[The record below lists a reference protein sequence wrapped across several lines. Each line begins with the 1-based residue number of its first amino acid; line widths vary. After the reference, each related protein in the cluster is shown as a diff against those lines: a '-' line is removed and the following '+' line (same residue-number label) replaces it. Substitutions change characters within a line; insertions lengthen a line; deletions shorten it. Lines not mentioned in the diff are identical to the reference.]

1 MCYNL
6 YQCGGTWGDSPGKGE
21 CGRLERNGL
30 RSTDIPSTMGRVLGL
45 VIDQMVTS
53 VLERPEQRHGREE
66 AMPFPRLSD
75 VPVTQET
82 LATIDCEPRISGDSH
97 MTEPPDLWEKRLP
110 AALRDRAPRFPQRDN
125 ASSGR
130 VRAGGWDP
138 YERLKDQAY
147 DSISAE
153 VLYPT
158 RGNAAWVTGDPEL
171 EEACCR
177 VYNDWMIEFC
187 SAAPQRLWGL
197 AMISLWNIEHAVQ
210 ELERCRKAGL
220 RGAAIGLV
228 PAEELLYGSDHYERF
243 WAACQDLA
251 MPVNMHINS
260 GPGRLHF
267 SPQQRSGL
275 MPDGAMGHKWDC
287 MKAVGNII
295 AAGVFER
302 YPGLNLVVAEAG
314 VGWIP
319 FFAQEFDY
327 YQVSFG
333 PSGSGLGRQ
342 RDLPQPPS
350 EYIYRQVYGVFIQDT
365 VGCKL
370 LPEYGLDT
378 FMWSNDYPHSACI
391 WPGATRFIAQDLGHL
406 TPEARTRVLCGNAV
420 RLYNDGQLPPPPEPA
435 GEVKDLEAWNKVHWG
450 E

>member
-1 MCYNL
+1 
-6 YQCGGTWGDSPGKGE
+6 
-21 CGRLERNGL
+21 
-30 RSTDIPSTMGRVLGL
+30 MGCILGL
-45 VIDQMVTS
+45 VVDQIVTS
-53 VLERPEQRHGREE
+53 VLERPEQRHGMEE

-75 VPVTQET
+75 VHVTQET
-82 LATIDCEPRISGDSH
+82 LATIGCEPRISADSH

-110 AALRDRAPRFPQRDN
+110 AALRDRAPRFSQRDN
-125 ASSGR
+125 ASGHG
-130 VRAGGWDP
+130 RAGGWDP

-158 RGNAAWVTGDPEL
+158 RGNVAWVMGDVAL

-187 SAAPQRLWGL
+187 SVAPQRLWGL

-220 RGAAIGLV
+220 RGATI
-228 PAEELLYGSDHYERF
+228 
-243 WAACQDLA
+243 
-251 MPVNMHINS
+251 
-260 GPGRLHF
+260 
-267 SPQQRSGL
+267 GL
-275 MPDGAMGHKWDC
+275 MPDGTAGHKWDC
-287 MKAVGNII
+287 MKAAGNMV
-295 AAGVFER
+295 AAGVFEG
-302 YPGLNLVVAEAG
+302 YPGLHLVVAEAG

-327 YQVSFG
+327 YQMSFG

-350 EYIYRQVYGVFIQDT
+350 AYIYRQVCGAFIRDA

-370 LPEYGLDT
+370 LPEYGGDT

-391 WPGATRFIAQDLGHL
+391 WPGATQFIAQDLSHL
-406 TPEARTRVLCGNAV
+406 MPEARAKVLCGNAA
-420 RLYNDGQLPPPPEPA
+420 RLYNAGQLPPLPDPA
-435 GEVKDLEAWNKVHWG
+435 EDVKDLEAWNKVHWG

>member
-1 MCYNL
+1 
-6 YQCGGTWGDSPGKGE
+6 
-21 CGRLERNGL
+21 
-30 RSTDIPSTMGRVLGL
+30 MGCILGL
-45 VIDQMVTS
+45 VVDTIVTS
-53 VLERPEQRHGREE
+53 VLERPEQRHGMEE

-75 VPVTQET
+75 VHVTQET
-82 LATIDCEPRISGDSH
+82 LATIGREQRISADSH

-110 AALRDRAPRFPQRDN
+110 SALRERAPRFPQRDN

-187 SAAPQRLWGL
+187 SVAPQRLWGL
-197 AMISLWNIEHAVQ
+197 AMISLWNIEHAVR

-220 RGAAIGLV
+220 RGATIGLV

-260 GPGRLHF
+260 GPGRLNF

-327 YQVSFG
+327 YQESFG
-333 PSGSGLGRQ
+333 PSPAGLGRQ
-342 RDLPQPPS
+342 RDLPQLPS
-350 EYIYRQVYGVFIQDT
+350 AYIYRQVYGVFIQDT
-365 VGCKL
+365 VGCTL

-406 TPEARTRVLCGNAV
+406 TSEARARVLYGNAV
-420 RLYNDGQLPPPPEPA
+420 RLYNDGQLPPPPDPA
-435 GEVKDLEAWNKVHWG
+435 EEVKDLEAWNQVHWG
-450 E
+450 K

>member
-1 MCYNL
+1 
-6 YQCGGTWGDSPGKGE
+6 
-21 CGRLERNGL
+21 
-30 RSTDIPSTMGRVLGL
+30 MGRILGL
-45 VIDQMVTS
+45 VVDQIVTS

-75 VPVTQET
+75 VHVTQET
-82 LATIDCEPRISGDSH
+82 LATISCEPRISGDSH

-110 AALRDRAPRFPQRDN
+110 PALRERAPRFPQRDDV
-125 ASSGR
+125 SSGR

-197 AMISLWNIEHAVQ
+197 AMISLWNVEHAVQ

-251 MPVNMHINS
+251 IPVNMHINS

-327 YQVSFG
+327 YQESFG
-333 PSGSGLGRQ
+333 PSPAGLGRQ
-342 RDLPQPPS
+342 RDLPRSPS

-378 FMWSNDYPHSACI
+378 FVWSNDYPHSACL

-406 TPEARTRVLCGNAV
+406 TSEARAKVLCGNAV
-420 RLYNDGQLPPPPEPA
+420 RLYNDGQLPPPPDPA

>member
-1 MCYNL
+1 
-6 YQCGGTWGDSPGKGE
+6 
-21 CGRLERNGL
+21 
-30 RSTDIPSTMGRVLGL
+30 
-45 VIDQMVTS
+45 
-53 VLERPEQRHGREE
+53 
-66 AMPFPRLSD
+66 MPFPRLSD
-75 VPVTQET
+75 VQVTQET
-82 LATIDCEPRISGDSH
+82 LATIGREPRISADSH

-110 AALRDRAPRFPQRDN
+110 TALRDRAPRFRN
-125 ASSGR
+125 RGTASGYE
-130 VRAGGWDP
+130 RAGGWDP

-158 RGNAAWVTGDPEL
+158 RGTAAWVVGDVEL

-177 VYNDWMIEFC
+177 AYNDWMIEFC

-210 ELERCRKAGL
+210 ELKRCRKAGL
-220 RGAAIGLV
+220 RGAVIGLM
-228 PAEELLYGSDHYERF
+228 PAEELPYGSDHYERF

-251 MPVNMHINS
+251 MSVNLHINS
-260 GPGRLHF
+260 GPGRRTF

-275 MPDGAMGHKWDC
+275 MPDGAMGHKWEC
-287 MKAVGNII
+287 MHAVGNII
-295 AAGVFER
+295 AAGVLER

-327 YQVSFG
+327 YQISFG
-333 PSGSGLGRQ
+333 PSPAGLGRQ

-350 EYIYRQVYGVFIQDT
+350 AYIYRQVYGAFIRDA

-370 LPEYGLDT
+370 LPEYGGDT

-391 WPGATRFIAQDLGHL
+391 WPGATQCIAQDLGHL
-406 TPEARTRVLCGNAV
+406 MPEARAKVLCGNAA
-420 RLYNDGQLPPPPEPA
+420 RLYNDGQLPPPPDPA
-435 GEVKDLEAWNKVHWG
+435 GEVKDLEAWNTVHWG

>member
-1 MCYNL
+1 
-6 YQCGGTWGDSPGKGE
+6 
-21 CGRLERNGL
+21 
-30 RSTDIPSTMGRVLGL
+30 
-45 VIDQMVTS
+45 
-53 VLERPEQRHGREE
+53 
-66 AMPFPRLSD
+66 
-75 VPVTQET
+75 
-82 LATIDCEPRISGDSH
+82 

-147 DSISAE
+147 DSLSAE

-197 AMISLWNIEHAVQ
+197 AMISLWDIEHAVQ

-302 YPGLNLVVAEAG
+302 YPALNLVVAEAG

-327 YQVSFG
+327 YQVSFA
-333 PSGSGLGRQ
+333 PSPAGLGRQ
-342 RDLPQPPS
+342 RDLPRSPS

-365 VGCKL
+365 VGGKL

-406 TPEARTRVLCGNAV
+406 TPEDRARVLCGNAV
-420 RLYNDGQLPPPPEPA
+420 RLYNDGQLPPPPDPA
-435 GEVKDLEAWNKVHWG
+435 GEVTDLEAWNKVHWG

>member
-1 MCYNL
+1 
-6 YQCGGTWGDSPGKGE
+6 
-21 CGRLERNGL
+21 
-30 RSTDIPSTMGRVLGL
+30 
-45 VIDQMVTS
+45 
-53 VLERPEQRHGREE
+53 
-66 AMPFPRLSD
+66 
-75 VPVTQET
+75 
-82 LATIDCEPRISGDSH
+82 

-158 RGNAAWVTGDPEL
+158 RGNAAWVTGDVEL

-220 RGAAIGLV
+220 RGATIGLV
-228 PAEELLYGSDHYERF
+228 PAEELLYGSEHYERF

-295 AAGVFER
+295 AAGIFER

-319 FFAQEFDY
+319 FFAQEFGY
-327 YQVSFG
+327 YQESFA
-333 PSGSGLGRQ
+333 PSPAGLGRQ
-342 RDLPQPPS
+342 RDLPRSPS

-365 VGCKL
+365 VGGKL

-406 TPEARTRVLCGNAV
+406 TPEARARVLCGNAV
-420 RLYNDGQLPPPPEPA
+420 RLYNDGQLPPPPDPV
-435 GEVKDLEAWNKVHWG
+435 GEVKELEAWNKVHWG

>member
-1 MCYNL
+1 
-6 YQCGGTWGDSPGKGE
+6 
-21 CGRLERNGL
+21 
-30 RSTDIPSTMGRVLGL
+30 
-45 VIDQMVTS
+45 
-53 VLERPEQRHGREE
+53 
-66 AMPFPRLSD
+66 
-75 VPVTQET
+75 
-82 LATIDCEPRISGDSH
+82 

-110 AALRDRAPRFPQRDN
+110 AALRDRAPRFANRDD

-130 VRAGGWDP
+130 ARAGGWDP

-158 RGNAAWVTGDPEL
+158 RGAIAWVVGDVEL

-177 VYNDWMIEFC
+177 AYNDWMIEFC
-187 SAAPQRLWGL
+187 SVAPQRFWGL
-197 AMISLWNIEHAVQ
+197 GMISLWNIEHAVQ
-210 ELERCRKAGL
+210 EQERCRKAGL
-220 RGAAIGLV
+220 RGADIGLM
-228 PAEELLYGSDHYERF
+228 PAAELPYSSEHYEPF

-260 GPGRLHF
+260 GPGRRQF
-267 SPQQRSGL
+267 SPPQRSGL
-275 MPDGAMGHKWDC
+275 MPDGAVGHKWEC
-287 MKAVGNII
+287 MHAVGNII
-295 AAGVFER
+295 AAGVLER
-302 YPGLNLVVAEAG
+302 YPGLRLVLAEAG

-327 YQVSFG
+327 YQVSFA
-333 PSGSGLGRQ
+333 PSSAGVGRQ
-342 RDLPQPPS
+342 RDIPRRPS
-350 EYIYRQVYGVFIQDT
+350 EYIYGQVYGAFICDA

-391 WPGATRFIAQDLGHL
+391 WPGATQFIAQDLGHL
-406 TPEARTRVLCGNAV
+406 RPEDRAKVLCGNAA
-420 RLYNDGQLPPPPEPA
+420 RLYNDGQLPPPADPP
-435 GEVKDLEAWNKVHWG
+435 GEVRDLEAWNQVHWH

>member
-1 MCYNL
+1 
-6 YQCGGTWGDSPGKGE
+6 
-21 CGRLERNGL
+21 
-30 RSTDIPSTMGRVLGL
+30 
-45 VIDQMVTS
+45 
-53 VLERPEQRHGREE
+53 
-66 AMPFPRLSD
+66 MPFPRLSD
-75 VPVTQET
+75 IHVTQET
-82 LATIDCEPRISGDSH
+82 LATIDREPRISADSH

-110 AALRDRAPRFPQRDN
+110 AALRDRAPRFANRDDT
-125 ASSGR
+125 SSGR

-158 RGNAAWVTGDPEL
+158 RGTLAWVVGDVGL

-177 VYNDWMIEFC
+177 AYNDWMIDFC
-187 SAAPQRLWGL
+187 SVAPQRFWGL

-220 RGAAIGLV
+220 RGANIGLM
-228 PAEELLYGSDHYERF
+228 PASELPYSSEHYERF

-260 GPGRLHF
+260 GPGRRQF

-275 MPDGAMGHKWDC
+275 MPDGAVGHKWEC
-287 MKAVGNII
+287 MHAMGNLI
-295 AAGVFER
+295 AAGVLER
-302 YPGLNLVVAEAG
+302 YPGLRLVAAEAG

-327 YQVSFG
+327 YQVSFA
-333 PSGSGLGRQ
+333 PSSAGVGRQ
-342 RDLPQPPS
+342 RDLPRRPS
-350 EYIYRQVYGVFIQDT
+350 EYIYGQVYGAFIRDE

-370 LPEYGLDT
+370 LPDYGLDT

-391 WPGATRFIAQDLGHL
+391 WPGATQFIAQDLGHL
-406 TPEARTRVLCGNAV
+406 TPEARAKILCGNAAQ
-420 RLYNDGQLPPPPEPA
+420 LYNDGQLPPPPDPA
-435 GEVKDLEAWNKVHWG
+435 GEVKDLEAWNTAHWS

>member
-1 MCYNL
+1 M
-6 YQCGGTWGDSPGKGE
+6 
-21 CGRLERNGL
+21 RNGL
-30 RSTDIPSTMGRVLGL
+30 RSTAIASTVGCILGL
-45 VIDQMVTS
+45 VVDTIVTS
-53 VLERPEQRHGREE
+53 VLERPEQRHGMEE

-75 VPVTQET
+75 VHVTQET
-82 LATIDCEPRISGDSH
+82 LATISREPRISGDSH

-110 AALRDRAPRFPQRDN
+110 PTLRERAPRFPQRDN
-125 ASSGR
+125 ASSGH

-158 RGNAAWVTGDPEL
+158 RGNVAWVLGDVEL

-177 VYNDWMIEFC
+177 VYNDWMIELC
-187 SAAPQRLWGL
+187 GAAPQRLWGL

-220 RGAAIGLV
+220 RGAVIGLV
-228 PAEELLYGSDHYERF
+228 PAEALLYGSDHYERF

-260 GPGRLHF
+260 GPGRLNF

-327 YQVSFG
+327 YQESFA
-333 PSGSGLGRQ
+333 PSPAGLGRQ
-342 RDLPQPPS
+342 RDLPRSPS
-350 EYIYRQVYGVFIQDT
+350 EYIYQQVYGVFIQDT

-406 TPEARTRVLCGNAV
+406 TPEARAKVLCGNAV
-420 RLYNDGQLPPPPEPA
+420 RLYNDGQLPPPPESA
-435 GEVKDLEAWNKVHWG
+435 GEVKDLEAWNKVHWS